1 MRERA
6 VRPGATFAAAA
17 ATFALLAGVASAAP
31 RSKAFV
37 PRTNTILQAMAAAL
51 GGSARIAK
59 IDTIYFEWHVLGVQ
73 IRNGSDRWSAN
84 ASARERMVY
93 RRRRRSHGG
102 PHGGDAGSP
111 GAAGLYS
118 GYDPRESLDRG
129 NRFRAIRSGIEWN
142 EVFFGLGRALRRTD
156 RDRPGYGGLPRSN
169 ERPDR
174 RHRERIQRQL

>member
-37 PRTNTILQAMAAAL
+37 PTTNTILQAMAGAL

-73 IRNGSDRWSAN
+73 IRNGSQQDRWSAN
-84 ASARERMVY
+84 ASARGRMVY
-93 RRRRRSHGG
+93 RRRRRSH
-102 PHGGDAGSP
+102 D
-111 GAAGLYS
+111 
-118 GYDPRESLDRG
+118 
-129 NRFRAIRSGIEWN
+129 GI
-142 EVFFGLGRALRRTD
+142 V
-156 RDRPGYGGLPRSN
+156 
-169 ERPDR
+169 
-174 RHRERIQRQL
+174 